1 MSDEKRMTRREAL
14 KKMGA
19 VADGIGLGIGGVYAI
34 DALELSEKEEMTEA
48 DALILGSSTYSA
60 EVNLIYNDG

>member
-34 DALELSEKEEMTEA
+34 DALETVRKRRNDRS
-48 DALILGSSTYSA
+48 GCPHSRFF
-60 EVNLIYNDG
+60 NLFSRS